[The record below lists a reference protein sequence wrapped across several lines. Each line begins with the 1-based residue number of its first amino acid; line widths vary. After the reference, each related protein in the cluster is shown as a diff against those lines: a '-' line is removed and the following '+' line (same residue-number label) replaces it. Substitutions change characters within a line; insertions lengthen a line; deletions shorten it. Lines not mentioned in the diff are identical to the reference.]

1 MKGHKEFQTVEGVT
15 GSYECTVSAQERPYT
30 SRPSRTQQ
38 LQDPNLRPKL
48 TTDVPNELLGSRG
61 VADEILARR
70 GEERGRKRE
79 LGDSDPFDDGHHAP
93 KRIDRIQSRRHGMK
107 FILKVGGET
116 EHNQCRRL
124 NRNQERDDT
133 GTHYPTIR
141 TLLTLPVGDSA
152 LDRGNGRQT
161 GTQDEGVG
169 NLALTSV
176 VELGTSLKTA
186 AGGVGHE
193 A

>member
-1 MKGHKEFQTVEGVT
+1 
-15 GSYECTVSAQERPYT
+15 
-30 SRPSRTQQ
+30 
-38 LQDPNLRPKL
+38 
-48 TTDVPNELLGSRG
+48 
-61 VADEILARR
+61 
-70 GEERGRKRE
+70 
-79 LGDSDPFDDGHHAP
+79 
-93 KRIDRIQSRRHGMK
+93 MK

-133 GTHYPTIR
+133 VTHYPTIL

-161 GTQDEGVG
+161 ETQDEDVG
-169 NLALTSV
+169 NLALKSV
-176 VELGTSLKTA
+176 VDLGTSLKTA

>member
-1 MKGHKEFQTVEGVT
+1 MTAIMRRSGVDQSHPT
-15 GSYECTVSAQERPYT
+15 QY
-30 SRPSRTQQ
+30 RPSQRY
-38 LQDPNLRPKL
+38 RP
-48 TTDVPNELLGSRG
+48 V
-61 VADEILARR
+61 
-70 GEERGRKRE
+70 
-79 LGDSDPFDDGHHAP
+79 
-93 KRIDRIQSRRHGMK
+93 DRIQSRRHGMK
-107 FILKVGGET
+107 FILKVGCET